1 MVHYI
6 YAKPLFS
13 MFLFAL
19 FCIGAYG
26 FLNAVLKD
34 KKWLKILSLIGL
46 ILSVLAV
53 LYITLFSR
61 GGGEH
66 PIILKPFYSFEAAKI
81 QPEIYRSVFMNWFLY
96 VPFGIFLPYVLFKKH
111 KWLNIL
117 IAFLMG
123 FTLSSLV
130 EYLQYT
136 LSLGRSETDDVI
148 FNTLG
153 AVTGAL
159 GYLLCEYLVRKETK
173 MKEDFGDLQNLILSL
188 CALGLFGK
196 EKDIDLGNKEGE
208 ILQEANR
215 QTVYPLVCTAL
226 KNITDGEQTSTEV
239 FLQRI
244 AENMQVNFD
253 HSSVH
258 SLLSGNGIDYVA
270 FKGVASAKYYPDPI
284 LRTMGDTDILIN
296 RQDIK
301 KVDLLL
307 KNIGY
312 TTTDDIE
319 KEKGHVAYGKK
330 EGNRVSRLEV
340 HFTLG
345 GIPEGKKEIFE
356 KYLSDLISTS
366 VSLNTPCGV
375 CRVPDKFHHGLIL
388 LLHTAT
394 HLINEGV
401 GLRHLC
407 DWAVFVNTVSDKEM
421 TETFQKPLKELGLF
435 EFARYLTAVSVE
447 FLGAEPKNF
456 VGEVDKGYLEDL
468 ISDILAGGNFGT
480 KDADRYTQIKYISNR
495 NDRTIDNKNP
505 VSQVFFT
512 LKEKTK
518 RNVKFVEKHPLL
530 LPFGMVY
537 TLFNYLFL
545 VVTKK
550 RKGDSLKTLS
560 DAKHR
565 KDIYSE
571 FKLFL

>member
-1 MVHYI
+1 MIKYI
-6 YAKPLFS
+6 YARPLFAT
-13 MFLFAL
+13 FLLAVV
-19 FCIGAYG
+19 CVIAYA
-26 FLNAVLKD
+26 FLNALFKD
-34 KKWLKILSLIGL
+34 RKWIKFLSLVGV
-46 ILSVLAV
+46 ILMVLAV
-53 LYITLFSR
+53 LYITFFSR
-61 GGGEH
+61 GGGEY
-66 PIILKPFYSFEAAKI
+66 PLILKPFYSFEEAKI
-81 QPEIYRSVFMNWFLY
+81 QPEMYRSVFMNWFLY
-96 VPFGIFLPYVLFKKH
+96 LPLGMFLPYVLSKKYR
-111 KWLNIL
+111 WTNIL
-117 IAFLMG
+117 FVFFIG
-123 FTLSSLV
+123 FSLSFMV
-130 EYLQYT
+130 EYFQYT
-136 LSLGRSETDDVI
+136 LSLGRSEADDVI

-153 AVTGAL
+153 AISGSL
-159 GYLLCEYLVRKETK
+159 GYLLCEYLVRKERK
-173 MKEDFGDLQNLILSL
+173 MKQNSDDLQNLILNL
-188 CALGLFGK
+188 CAVALFGK
-196 EKDIDLGNKEGE
+196 EGTIVLGEREQE
-208 ILQEANR
+208 ILQEADR

-226 KNITDGEQTSTEV
+226 KDITGGEQTSTEV

-253 HSSVH
+253 HSLVH
-258 SLLSGNGIDYVA
+258 GLLSDNGIDYVA
-270 FKGVASAKYYPDPI
+270 FKGVASARYYTDPI

-345 GIPEGKKEIFE
+345 GIPENKKEIFD

-366 VSLNTPCGV
+366 EVVITPCGE

-394 HLINEGV
+394 HLIKEGI

-407 DWAVFVNTVSDKEM
+407 DWAVFVNSISETEM
-421 TETFQKPLKELGLF
+421 TETFQMPLKELGLW
-435 EFARYLTAVSVE
+435 EFARQLTALSVE
-447 FLGAEPKNF
+447 FLGVEPKSWI
-456 VGEVDKGYLEDL
+456 GEVDKGYLNDL
-468 ISDILAGGNFGT
+468 ISDIFVGGNFGH
-480 KDADRYTQIKYISNR
+480 KNKDRYTQIKYISNR

-505 VSQVFFT
+505 VLQVFLT

-518 RNVKFVEKHPLL
+518 REVKFVKEHPLL
-530 LPFGMVY
+530 LPVGMVY
-537 TLFNYLFL
+537 ILFYYLFL
-545 VVTKK
+545 VATKR
-550 RKGDSLKTLS
+550 RKGESLKTLS

-565 KDIYSE
+565 KDIYSQ

>member
-26 FLNAVLKD
+26 FLNAVFKD
-34 KKWLKILSLIGL
+34 KKWIKLLSLAGVV
-46 ILSVLAV
+46 LSVVAL

-66 PIILKPFYSFEAAKI
+66 PVILKPFYSFEAAKE
-81 QPEIYRSVFMNWFLY
+81 QREIYRSVFMNWLLY
-96 VPFGIFLPYVLFKKH
+96 VPLGMFLPYVFPKKH
-111 KWLNIL
+111 RLLNVL
-117 IAFLMG
+117 FVL
-123 FTLSSLV
+123 FTGLALSSLV
-130 EYLQYT
+130 EYLQFT
-136 LSLGRSETDDVI
+136 LSLGRCETDDVI

-153 AVTGAL
+153 AISGSL
-159 GYLLCEYLVRKETK
+159 GYLLCEYLVRKETE
-173 MKEDFGDLQNLILSL
+173 MKENLGDLQNLILSL
-188 CALGLFGK
+188 CAQSLFGK
-196 EKDIDLGNKEGE
+196 ENKADLGDKEGE

-226 KNITDGEQTSTEV
+226 KNITGGEQTSTEV

-253 HSSVH
+253 HSLVH
-258 SLLSGNGIDYVA
+258 GLLSDNGIDYVA
-270 FKGVASAKYYPDPI
+270 FKGVASARYYTDPI

-312 TTTDDIE
+312 TTTDDID
-319 KEKGHVAYGKK
+319 KETGHVAYGKK
-330 EGNRVSRLEV
+330 EGNRVSRIEV

-345 GIPEGKKEIFE
+345 GIPESKKEIFD

-375 CRVPDKFHHGLIL
+375 CRVPDKFHHGIIL
-388 LLHTAT
+388 LLHTAH

-407 DWAVFVNTVSDKEM
+407 DWAVFVDTVSDKEI
-421 TETFQKPLKELGLF
+421 TETFEKPLKELGLL
-435 EFARYLTAVSVE
+435 EFARYFTALSVE
-447 FLGAEPKNF
+447 FLGAEPKSF
-456 VGEVDKGYLEDL
+456 VGEVDKDYLKEL

-480 KDADRYTQIKYISNR
+480 KDTDRYTQIKYIS
-495 NDRTIDNKNP
+495 DRKEGSVGEKSP
-505 VSQVFFT
+505 VLQVFST

-518 RNVKFVEKHPLL
+518 REVKFVKEHPVL
-530 LPFGMVY
+530 LPVGMVY
-537 TLFNYLFL
+537 TLFYYLFL
-545 VVTKK
+545 VITKR
-550 RKGDSLKTLS
+550 RKGESLKTLS

-565 KDIYSE
+565 KDIYSQ
-571 FKLFL
+571 FKLFE

>member
-6 YAKPLFS
+6 YAKPLFP

-19 FCIGAYG
+19 FCVGAYS
-26 FLNAVLKD
+26 FLNAVFKD
-34 KKWLKILSLIGL
+34 KKWIRLLNLIGVV
-46 ILSVLAV
+46 LSVVAV

-66 PIILKPFYSFEAAKI
+66 PLILKPFYSFEAAKI

-96 VPFGIFLPYVLFKKH
+96 VPLGIFLPYVLSKKH
-111 KWLNIL
+111 RNINIL
-117 IAFLMG
+117 FTVLIG
-123 FTLSSLV
+123 FALSTSV
-130 EYLQYT
+130 EYLQYA
-136 LSLGRSETDDVI
+136 LSLGRCETDDVI

-153 AVTGAL
+153 AVTGAC
-159 GYLLCEYLVRKETK
+159 GYALCEFLVRKETK
-173 MKEDFGDLQNLILSL
+173 MKENSNNLQNLILNL
-188 CALGLFGK
+188 CSLGLFGK
-196 EKDIDLGNKEGE
+196 EIDADLGDKEEE

-253 HSSVH
+253 HTLIH
-258 SLLSGNGIDYVA
+258 GLLTGNGIEYVA

-296 RQDIK
+296 RQDIH

-307 KNIGY
+307 KNMGY
-312 TTTDDIE
+312 TTTDDLE
-319 KEKGHVAYGKK
+319 KEKGHVAYSKK
-330 EGNRVSRLEV
+330 EGNRISRLEV

-345 GIPEGKKEIFE
+345 GIPKSKEETFN

-366 VSLNTPCGV
+366 EVVTTPCGE

-421 TETFQKPLKELGLF
+421 TETFQMPLKELGF
-435 EFARYLTAVSVE
+435 WEFARYFTALSVE
-447 FLGAEPKNF
+447 FLGVEPKTF
-456 VGEVDKGYLEDL
+456 VGEVDKDYLNDL
-468 ISDILAGGNFGT
+468 ISDIFSGGNFGT
-480 KDADRYTQIKYISNR
+480 KDTDRYTQIKYISDR
-495 NDRTIDNKNP
+495 NDHTIDKKNP
-505 VSQVFFT
+505 ISQAFFT

-565 KDIYSE
+565 KEIYSE
-571 FKLFL
+571 FKLFE